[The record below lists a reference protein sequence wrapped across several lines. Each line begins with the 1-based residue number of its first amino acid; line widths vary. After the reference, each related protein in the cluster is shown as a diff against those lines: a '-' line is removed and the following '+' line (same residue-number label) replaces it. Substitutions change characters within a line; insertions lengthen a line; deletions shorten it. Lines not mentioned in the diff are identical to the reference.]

1 MSLVGRISPDAPVL
15 AAWQRALMLFAASRL
30 RGRSDRGSRSIRHA
44 LRRTG
49 TGRYSPDERA
59 WLRRIEDRRRRIFAG
74 ESAAAGRG
82 DLASAVP
89 WWSIPPVWGRFLF
102 RLLRELEPRSCL
114 ELGAGFGVSGAYQAA
129 ALRLN
134 RTGTLVSLDQEESLA
149 RIAREGIA
157 ELGLGAISSLH
168 MGPIGT
174 ILGMAAASSE
184 PIDYAY
190 IDAEHTEAA
199 TVSNFEQLLPHLAD
213 GAVVV
218 VDDIRLDSEM
228 KRAWDRISR
237 NERARLALGLRRLGV
252 VVVGCSPSS

>member
-82 DLASAVP
+82 DLASALP

-102 RLLRELEPRSCL
+102 CLIRELEPSSCL

-129 ALRLN
+129 ALEVNGKGRMI
-134 RTGTLVSLDQEESLA
+134 SLDQEESLA
-149 RIAREGIA
+149 RIAHEGIA
-157 ELGLGAISSLH
+157 ELDIGARISLQ
-168 MGPIGT
+168 MGPIGST
-174 ILGMAAASSE
+174 LAGVAAAVQ
-184 PIDYAY
+184 PIDYAH

-199 TVSNFEQLLPHLAD
+199 TVSNFERILPYLD
-213 GAVVV
+213 DKAVVV
-218 VDDIRLDSEM
+218 VDDIRLSTEM
-228 KRAWDRISR
+228 KRAWARISQGDSVI
-237 NERARLALGLRRLGV
+237 LALGLRRLGIV
-252 VVVGCSPSS
+252 VVDRPSAG